1 MNKLSCRRLFVP
13 GRGISTPQ
21 KPAPAPSRCSK
32 RARRERIPFIREGAG
47 AIPVQ
52 SMYEDA
58 AENGEGEE

>member
-32 RARRERIPFIREGAG
+32 RARRERIPFIREGAR

-58 AENGEGEE
+58 AGYEEGEE

>member
-21 KPAPAPSRCSK
+21 KPAPYPSRRSK
-32 RARRERIPFIREGAG
+32 GFPRERIPFVREGAR

-52 SMYEDA
+52 PIYENA
-58 AENGEGEE
+58 AGDEEGEE